1 MKQTEKEKL
10 LQTVW
15 QKIEKREI
23 PINVRTGGNIEAA
36 EWVKKLLDECAEVDE
51 PSGVIDIDGKD
62 KCPVCK
68 HTVGTS
74 GFYCKYCGN
83 QLRAVIY

>member
-1 MKQTEKEKL
+1 MKQTEKETL

-15 QKIEKREI
+15 QKIEKRGI

-36 EWVKKLLDECAEVDE
+36 EWVKKLLDECAEVDI
-51 PSGVIDIDGKD
+51 PSGVIETEGKD

-68 HTVGTS
+68 HTIGTS
-74 GFYCKYCGN
+74 RFYCKYCGN

>member
-1 MKQTEKEKL
+1 MKQTEKETL

-15 QKIEKREI
+15 QKIEKRGI

-36 EWVKKLLDECAEVDE
+36 EWVKKLLDECAEVDT
-51 PSGVIDIDGKD
+51 PSGVIEPEGKD

-68 HTVGTS
+68 HTIGTS

>member
-1 MKQTEKEKL
+1 MKQTEKDKL
-10 LQTVW
+10 IETVRKKV
-15 QKIEKREI
+15 QKVGI
-23 PINVRTGGNIEAA
+23 PINVRTGENVEAA
-36 EWVKKLLDECAEVDE
+36 EWFKKLLEECAEVDT
-51 PSGVIDIDGKD
+51 PSGVIETEGKD

-83 QLRAVIY
+83 QLRAVIF